1 MRKVDTCQ
9 EKVDT
14 WMKKRGNADW
24 LTVALIPYTMPVTYR
39 PRV

>member
-24 LTVALIPYTMPVTYR
+24 LTVVLIPYIMWVR
-39 PRV
+39 SQPRV